1 MSATQTVTVLYYNP
15 EELLTI
21 CKAVLKDLPKNDA
34 GRVLLPVD
42 FREDKVI
49 VAVLEGEVKVLN
61 CLGDRDY
68 GEE

>member
-21 CKAVLKDLPKNDA
+21 CKEILFDLPTNEA

-42 FREDKVI
+42 FRENKVI